1 MCRSTSGNTCSWN
14 QNQTMI
20 QNSYITQ
27 KQHPHAFV
35 ATCSPPTQLT
45 VARIAN
51 VFYHYSFVFSE
62 CCINGTTQYWIFK
75 VVSLICI
82 IYLRSIQFVAWK
94 AVFPLTAEYCIIV
107 WLAGILYNPL
117 PTEGQLGCL
126 QSFPTMNIT
135 SINICIQVFV

>member
-20 QNSYITQ
+20 QNSYNT
-27 KQHPHAFV
+27 KTHTHAFV
-35 ATCSPPTQLT
+35 ATCSPPPPQLT
-45 VARIAN
+45 VARIDN

-82 IYLRSIQFVAWK
+82 IYLRSIQFVA
-94 AVFPLTAEYCIIV
+94 CISSFFFNCWI
-107 WLAGILYNPL
+107 LYHCMARILYNPL

-135 SINICIQVFV
+135 FINICIQVFV